1 MLVIFLH
8 YGGQVTLFCD
18 QFLIHKTATRPQGQ
32 RHPEDW
38 QRSLDLELWPSC
50 TQDREQSLASE
61 REDTQL
67 CWLGREKAGP
77 SIRTMLVAAKAA
89 LVTGA
94 FSDDSQVDLKASP

>member
-1 MLVIFLH
+1 M
-8 YGGQVTLFCD
+8 
-18 QFLIHKTATRPQGQ
+18 
-32 RHPEDW
+32 
-38 QRSLDLELWPSC
+38 LDLELWPSC

-77 SIRTMLVAAKAA
+77 SIRTMLAAAKAT

-94 FSDDSQVDLKASP
+94 FSDESQVDLKASP